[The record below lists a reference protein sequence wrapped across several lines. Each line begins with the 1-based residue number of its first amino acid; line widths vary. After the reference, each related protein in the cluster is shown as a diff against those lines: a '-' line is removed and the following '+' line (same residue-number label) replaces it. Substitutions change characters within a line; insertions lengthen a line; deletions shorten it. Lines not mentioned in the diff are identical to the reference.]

1 MGKENTKDGVN
12 YMVRAL
18 KVRFEI
24 LRERDIE
31 IF

>member
-24 LRERDIE
+24 LREFDIE